1 MSVQNS
7 DRTPGCDPRSTPTS
21 DMEIL
26 VLLLLLR
33 FGVCSKLLQDLV
45 AMAAL
50 VPPLPSLLS
59 LPVAVPLPGW
69 MKAAEQF
76 HPPRAGL
83 ERPSAEG
90 RGRAGLGRDVYSL
103 CRRPHAPR
111 PLRSHWPLALRLLLT
126 RTGNCRRVAGSP
138 GRGVAKRGAGRLRV
152 WDGTGLCLPGT
163 GCTHW

>member
-1 MSVQNS
+1 
-7 DRTPGCDPRSTPTS
+7 
-21 DMEIL
+21 MEIL

-69 MKAAEQF
+69 MSAAEQF

-83 ERPSAEG
+83 ERPRAEG
-90 RGRAGLGRDVYSL
+90 RGGAGLGRDVYSL

-111 PLRSHWPLALRLLLT
+111 PLRSHWPLALQLLLT
-126 RTGNCRRVAGSP
+126 RTGNCRRVARSSP
-138 GRGVAKRGAGRLRV
+138 GREAGGRASPGLGWYKPLPPGDRV
-152 WDGTGLCLPGT
+152 HTLVTRADRSSVGNREAPLMLCI
-163 GCTHW
+163 